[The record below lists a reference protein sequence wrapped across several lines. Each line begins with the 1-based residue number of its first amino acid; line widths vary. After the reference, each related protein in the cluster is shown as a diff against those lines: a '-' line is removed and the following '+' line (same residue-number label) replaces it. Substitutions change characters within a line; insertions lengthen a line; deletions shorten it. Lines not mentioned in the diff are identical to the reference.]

1 MNGKSILV
9 TGATGSFG
17 KAFIKFL
24 TKRYKKIK
32 RLVIFSRDEL
42 KQSEMAKV
50 YDEKKYPFI
59 RYFIGDV
66 RDQKRLSRALNK
78 IDIVIHSA
86 ALKQVPVAE
95 YNPIEFIKT
104 NILGAQNLIEASLN
118 NNVSKVIAL
127 STDKACAPVNLY
139 GATKLCSDK
148 LFIAANNYSGKN
160 IFSVVR
166 YGNVLGSRGSVLPLL
181 MQYKN
186 GGTFTITSDE
196 MTRFNITLDQGV
208 KAVDWAMQNSNGGEI
223 LIPKIPSYKLVN
235 LIEAVGLKNKPKII
249 GLRKGE
255 KVHEEMIT
263 EADSYTTYD
272 IGKYFLILPDN
283 EKSTLNRFKN
293 KLKVFKKIPNNYSYN
308 SRDNDQFLSINEL
321 KKMIVNVGNFKKS
334 DVG

>member
-1 MNGKSILV
+1 MNDKSILV

-86 ALKQVPVAE
+86 ALKQVPIAE

-148 LFIAANNYSGKN
+148 LFVAANNYSGKN

-186 GGTFTITSDE
+186 GGTFTLTSDE

-235 LIEAVGLKNKPKII
+235 LIQAVGLKNKPKII

-283 EKSTLNRFKN
+283 EKSTLNRFKK
-293 KLKVFKKIPNNYSYN
+293 KLKVFKKIPNNFSYN

-321 KKMIVNVGNFKKS
+321 KKMISHVGNFKKS

>member
-86 ALKQVPVAE
+86 ALKQVPIAE

-181 MQYKN
+181 MKYKN
-186 GGTFTITSDE
+186 GGTFTLTSDE
-196 MTRFNITLDQGV
+196 MTRFSITLDQGV

-283 EKSTLNRFKN
+283 EKSTLNRFKK
-293 KLKVFKKIPNNYSYN
+293 KLKVFKKIPNNFSYN
-308 SRDNDQFLSINEL
+308 SRDNDQFLSTNEL
-321 KKMIVNVGNFKKS
+321 KKMIAQVGNFKKS

>member
-1 MNGKSILV
+1 VNNKSILV

-78 IDIVIHSA
+78 IDIVVHSA

-148 LFIAANNYSGKN
+148 LFVAANNYSGKN

-186 GGTFTITSDE
+186 GGTFTLTSDE
-196 MTRFNITLDQGV
+196 MTRFSITLDQGV

-321 KKMIVNVGNFKKS
+321 KKMIANVGNFKKS
-334 DVG
+334 DAG

>member
-1 MNGKSILV
+1 MNHKSILV

-50 YDEKKYPFI
+50 YDKKKYPFI

-86 ALKQVPVAE
+86 ALQQVPVAE

-148 LFIAANNYSGKN
+148 LFVAANNYSGKN

-181 MQYKN
+181 MQ
-186 GGTFTITSDE
+186 
-196 MTRFNITLDQGV
+196 
-208 KAVDWAMQNSNGGEI
+208 
-223 LIPKIPSYKLVN
+223 
-235 LIEAVGLKNKPKII
+235 
-249 GLRKGE
+249 
-255 KVHEEMIT
+255 
-263 EADSYTTYD
+263 
-272 IGKYFLILPDN
+272 
-283 EKSTLNRFKN
+283 
-293 KLKVFKKIPNNYSYN
+293 
-308 SRDNDQFLSINEL
+308 
-321 KKMIVNVGNFKKS
+321 
-334 DVG
+334 

>member
-1 MNGKSILV
+1 MNDKSILV

-86 ALKQVPVAE
+86 ALKQVPIAE

-148 LFIAANNYSGKN
+148 LFVAANNYSGKN

-186 GGTFTITSDE
+186 GGTFTLTSDE

-235 LIEAVGLKNKPKII
+235 LIQAVGLKNKPKII

-283 EKSTLNRFKN
+283 EKSTLNRFKK
-293 KLKVFKKIPNNYSYN
+293 KLKVFKKIPNNFSYN

-321 KKMIVNVGNFKKS
+321 KKMIANVGNFKKS
-334 DVG
+334 DAG

>member
-1 MNGKSILV
+1 MNNKSILV

-104 NILGAQNLIEASLN
+104 NILGAQNLIEACLN

-148 LFIAANNYSGKN
+148 LFVAANNYSGKN

-186 GGTFTITSDE
+186 GGTFTLTSDE

-208 KAVDWAMQNSNGGEI
+208 KVVDWAMQNSNGGEI

-321 KKMIVNVGNFKKS
+321 KKMIANVGNFKKS
-334 DVG
+334 DAG

>member
-1 MNGKSILV
+1 MNNKSILV

-148 LFIAANNYSGKN
+148 LFVAANNYSGKN

-283 EKSTLNRFKN
+283 EKSTLNRFKK
-293 KLKVFKKIPNNYSYN
+293 KLKVFKKIPNNFSYN

-321 KKMIVNVGNFKKS
+321 KKMIAHVGNFKKS

>member
-1 MNGKSILV
+1 MNDKSILV

-78 IDIVIHSA
+78 IDIVVHSA

-148 LFIAANNYSGKN
+148 LFVAANNYSGKN

-186 GGTFTITSDE
+186 GGTFTLTSDE
-196 MTRFNITLDQGV
+196 MTRFSITLDQGV
-208 KAVDWAMQNSNGGEI
+208 KVVDWAMQNSNGGEI

-235 LIEAVGLKNKPKII
+235 LIQAVGLKNKPKII

-321 KKMIVNVGNFKKS
+321 KKMIANVGNFKKS
-334 DVG
+334 DAG

>member
-24 TKRYKKIK
+24 IKRYKKIK

-86 ALKQVPVAE
+86 ALKQVPIAE

-186 GGTFTITSDE
+186 SGTFTITSEE

-208 KAVDWAMQNSNGGEI
+208 KAVDWAMQNSSGGEI

-272 IGKYFLILPDN
+272 IGEYFLILPDN
-283 EKSTLNRFKN
+283 EKSTLNRFKK
-293 KLKVFKKIPNNYSYN
+293 KLKVFKKIPNNFSYN

-321 KKMIVNVGNFKKS
+321 KKMIAHVGNFKKS

>member
-1 MNGKSILV
+1 MNHKSILV

-86 ALKQVPVAE
+86 ALKQVPIAE

-104 NILGAQNLIEASLN
+104 KILGAQNLIEASLN

-181 MQYKN
+181 MKYKN
-186 GGTFTITSDE
+186 GGTFTLTSDE

-208 KAVDWAMQNSNGGEI
+208 KVVDWAMQNSNGGEI

-235 LIEAVGLKNKPKII
+235 LIQAVGLKNKPKII

-283 EKSTLNRFKN
+283 EKSTLNRFKK
-293 KLKVFKKIPNNYSYN
+293 KLKVFKKIPNNFSCN

-321 KKMIVNVGNFKKS
+321 KKMIALVGNFKKS

>member
-50 YDEKKYPFI
+50 YNEKKYPFI

-86 ALKQVPVAE
+86 ALKQVPIAE

-186 GGTFTITSDE
+186 SGTFSITSDE

-283 EKSTLNRFKN
+283 EKSTLNRFKK
-293 KLKVFKKIPNNYSYN
+293 KLKVFKKIPNNFSYN
-308 SRDNDQFLSINEL
+308 SRDNDQFLSTNEL
-321 KKMIVNVGNFKKS
+321 KKMIEHIGNFKKS

>member
-1 MNGKSILV
+1 MNDKSILV

-148 LFIAANNYSGKN
+148 LFVAANNYSGKN

-186 GGTFTITSDE
+186 GGTFTLTSDE

-321 KKMIVNVGNFKKS
+321 KKMIANVGNFKKS
-334 DVG
+334 DAG

>member
-1 MNGKSILV
+1 MS
-9 TGATGSFG
+9 
-17 KAFIKFL
+17 
-24 TKRYKKIK
+24 
-32 RLVIFSRDEL
+32 
-42 KQSEMAKV
+42 
-50 YDEKKYPFI
+50 DEKKKPKF
-59 RYFIGDV
+59 D
-66 RDQKRLSRALNK
+66 LNK
-78 IDIVIHSA
+78 HTFRLLQQEPFFA
-86 ALKQVPVAE
+86 
-95 YNPIEFIKT
+95 
-104 NILGAQNLIEASLN
+104 
-118 NNVSKVIAL
+118 AL

-186 GGTFTITSDE
+186 SGTFTITSEE

-272 IGKYFLILPDN
+272 IGKYFLILPD
-283 EKSTLNRFKN
+283 
-293 KLKVFKKIPNNYSYN
+293 
-308 SRDNDQFLSINEL
+308 
-321 KKMIVNVGNFKKS
+321 G
-334 DVG
+334 

>member
-24 TKRYKKIK
+24 IKRYKKIK

-148 LFIAANNYSGKN
+148 LFVAANNYSGKN

-186 GGTFTITSDE
+186 GGTFTLTSDE

-283 EKSTLNRFKN
+283 EKSTLNRFKK
-293 KLKVFKKIPNNYSYN
+293 KLKVFKKIPNNFSYN
-308 SRDNDQFLSINEL
+308 SRDNDQFLSTNEL
-321 KKMIVNVGNFKKS
+321 KKMIAHVDNFKKS
-334 DVG
+334 DAG

>member
-1 MNGKSILV
+1 MNDKSILV

-17 KAFIKFL
+17 KAFIRFL

-86 ALKQVPVAE
+86 ALKQVPIAE

-148 LFIAANNYSGKN
+148 LFVAANNYSGKN

-181 MQYKN
+181 MKYKN
-186 GGTFTITSDE
+186 GGTFTLTSDE

-208 KAVDWAMQNSNGGEI
+208 KVVDWAMQNSNGGEI
-223 LIPKIPSYKLVN
+223 LIPKIPSYKLIN
-235 LIEAVGLKNKPKII
+235 LIQAVGLKNKPKII

-283 EKSTLNRFKN
+283 EKSTLNRFKK
-293 KLKVFKKIPNNYSYN
+293 KLKVFKKIPNNFSYN

-321 KKMIVNVGNFKKS
+321 KKMIAHVGNFKKS

>member
-1 MNGKSILV
+1 MNNKSILV

-86 ALKQVPVAE
+86 ALKQVPIAE

-148 LFIAANNYSGKN
+148 LFVAANNYSGKN

-186 GGTFTITSDE
+186 GGTFTLTSDE

-208 KAVDWAMQNSNGGEI
+208 KVVDWAMQNSNGGEI

-283 EKSTLNRFKN
+283 EKSTLNRFKK
-293 KLKVFKKIPNNYSYN
+293 KLKVFKKIPNNFSYN

-321 KKMIVNVGNFKKS
+321 KKMIALVGNFKKS

>member
-1 MNGKSILV
+1 MNNKSILV

-32 RLVIFSRDEL
+32 RLVIFIRDEL

-86 ALKQVPVAE
+86 ALKQVPIAE

-148 LFIAANNYSGKN
+148 LFVAANNYSGKN

-181 MQYKN
+181 MKYKN
-186 GGTFTITSDE
+186 GGTFTLTSDE

-208 KAVDWAMQNSNGGEI
+208 KVVDWAMQNSNGGEI

-283 EKSTLNRFKN
+283 EKSTLNRFKK
-293 KLKVFKKIPNNYSYN
+293 KLKVFKKIPNNFSYN

-321 KKMIVNVGNFKKS
+321 KKMIAHVGNFKKT